1 MEIKHD
7 VFLQHII
14 QNSFDEIFVIDT
26 KGNVI
31 FVSPTCKEMFGIPA
45 EEMVK
50 QNVYDLEARGIFAPS
65 VTALVLKTRNKET
78 VIQDTQTGR
87 KNVASAYPIFD
98 EQGEFVGA
106 VSFSRDITE
115 LEYLKK
121 RDDQVAKTM
130 HYYQK
135 ELEQRKQRNSPSSY
149 VRSGKMEKVYDVV
162 SKVAGLDVTVL
173 LVGESG
179 VGKNH
184 LAQTIHEMSKR
195 RENPFIEVN
204 CGAIPETLMESEL
217 FGYEDGAFTG
227 AKKGGRKGYFEAA
240 EGGTIFLD
248 EIAELPLH
256 LQVKLLSV
264 LQNQTITRVGGN
276 QKIELKCRII
286 CATNQ
291 NLERRIAEK
300 TFREDLY
307 YRINVIK
314 IEIPPIRERRE
325 EMVSLIYD
333 LTDEINQKYK
343 MNKQFS
349 TAMVTW
355 LGQQD
360 WPGNVR
366 ELRHF
371 IEKTII
377 TANDQLIEWDEE
389 MTGQKQQ
396 QGDHEQ
402 ELTLDGYMEML
413 EKDFILR
420 MYRKYPSSVK
430 LAEKLGISQ
439 STANRKIRKYL
450 SQELVKN
457 D

>member
-1 MEIKHD
+1 MEVKHD
-7 VFLQHII
+7 VLLRTII
-14 QNSFDEIFVIDT
+14 QSSFDEIFVIDT

-50 QNVYDLEARGIFAPS
+50 ENVYELEKRGIFSPS
-65 VTALVLKTRNKET
+65 VTAKVLQTRNKET

-87 KNVASAYPIFD
+87 KNIASAYPIFD
-98 EQGEFVGA
+98 DEGVFLGA

-121 RDDQVAKTM
+121 RDDEVARTM
-130 HYYQK
+130 LYYQK
-135 ELEQRKQRNSPSSY
+135 ELEQRKHGSTVATS
-149 VRSGKMEKVYDVV
+149 VRTGKMDKVYEVV
-162 SKVAGLDVTVL
+162 SKVSGLDVTVL
-173 LVGESG
+173 LIGESG

-184 LAQTIHEMSKR
+184 LAQAIHEMSKR

-204 CGAIPETLMESEL
+204 CGAIPESLMESEL
-217 FGYEDGAFTG
+217 FGYEEGAFTG

-264 LQNQTITRVGGN
+264 LQNQTVTRVGGN

-291 NLERRIAEK
+291 NLERLIEEK
-300 TFREDLY
+300 KFREDLY

-333 LTDEINQKYK
+333 ITDEINQKYK

-355 LGQQD
+355 LSQQD

-377 TANDQLIEWDEE
+377 TSNDQFIELDEE
-389 MTGQKQQ
+389 LTGQKQQ
-396 QGDHEQ
+396 AGDNDV

-420 MYRKYPSSVK
+420 MYRKFPSSVK
-430 LAEKLGISQ
+430 LAEKLSISQ

-450 SQELVKN
+450 GPGVVKN